1 MPSRVRERGRSRV
14 GKTHGRQNSSSSFK
28 SEVVHWLL
36 DVETDGML
44 RLERRVLEDGGVVE
58 DDEDLAEEGGEDEV
72 VSGDVDAGEG
82 GT

>member
-1 MPSRVRERGRSRV
+1 
-14 GKTHGRQNSSSSFK
+14 
-28 SEVVHWLL
+28 
-36 DVETDGML
+36 ML